1 MVDSKPWFALK
12 DIVKQ
17 YPGVLAV
24 NHVSLSLLPGE
35 VHGLIGGNGAGK
47 STLIKI
53 MAGVVRP
60 DQGQILMNGERLD
73 LHSGHDAYRYG
84 LSFIHQELNL
94 VPYLSGAE
102 NIFLGRPYPRTRF
115 GTVDWKALNR
125 RAEQI
130 MLELGMHVRVDVPV
144 SRLTRGEQAMISLGR
159 AFVGDAR
166 IIVMDEPTAS
176 LTDEEIRNLFRVI
189 RELKARQRTVLY
201 VSHRLDEIFEICDRV
216 TIMRDGGVVGA
227 YPIGALSQGEMIRL
241 MIGRSPGESIPPTQ
255 SQAGR
260 VFFRIEGLAGGLVQG
275 VHFDVREGEILGLAG
290 LVGAGR
296 SEVLHLIYGS
306 IRPQRGQMWLDDKP
320 FSPRSP
326 ADAIRAGMALVPE
339 ERHQQ
344 GLVLSRSVLQNITL
358 PALDRF
364 AWRSLFVNRAAEQ
377 SAGQKVAQQVHL
389 KATSLDQKVNQL
401 SGGNQQKVVFARWL
415 HTRLRML
422 LLDEPTRGVDVGAR
436 FEIYRIIRELAA
448 AGIGIV
454 LVSSDLQELLGL
466 ADRLIVLCKGRQLA
480 DLPAAGLSQEALL
493 HYCYGEVP
501 CE

>member
-1 MVDSKPWFALK
+1 MK

-24 NHVSLSLLPGE
+24 NRAGLSLLPGE
-35 VHGLIGGNGAGK
+35 VHGLVGGNGAGK

-60 DQGQILMNGERLD
+60 DHGQILLDGERLD
-73 LHSGHDAYRYG
+73 FHSGSDAYRYG

-94 VPYLSGAE
+94 VPYLNGAE

-115 GTVDWKALNR
+115 GTIDWKALKQ
-125 RAEQI
+125 RAERI
-130 MLELGMHVRVDVPV
+130 MLELGMRVRVDVPV
-144 SRLTRGEQAMISLGR
+144 RRLTRGEQAMISLGR
-159 AFVGDAR
+159 ALVGDAR

-176 LTDEEIRNLFRVI
+176 LTDEEIRGLFRVI
-189 RELKARQRTVLY
+189 RELKARRRTVLY

-216 TIMRDGGVVGA
+216 TIMRDGNVVGT
-227 YPIGALSQGEMIRL
+227 YPIGALSRSEMIRL
-241 MIGRSPGESIPPTQ
+241 MIGRDLGEGIPPPQ
-255 SQAGR
+255 NPLGR
-260 VFFRIEGLAGGLVQG
+260 AFFRVEGLAGGPVQG
-275 VHFDVREGEILGLAG
+275 VSFDLREGEILGLAG
-290 LVGAGR
+290 LIGAGR

-306 IRPQRGQMWLDDKP
+306 IRPNRGCMHLDDKP

-326 ADAIRAGMALVPE
+326 AEAIRAGVALVPE

-344 GLVLSRSVLQNITL
+344 GLVLSRSVLQNISL

-364 AWRSLFVNRAAEQ
+364 SWRSVFVNRTAERK
-377 SAGQKVAQQVHL
+377 AGQQVAQQVHL
-389 KATSLDQKVNQL
+389 KAASLDQKVNQL

-436 FEIYRIIRELAA
+436 FEIYRTIRELAA

-454 LVSSDLQELLGL
+454 LVSSDLSELLGL
-466 ADRLIVLCKGRQLA
+466 AHRVIVLREGRQLA
-480 DLPAAGLSQEALL
+480 ELPAAGLSQEALL

-501 CE
+501 RE

>member
-1 MVDSKPWFALK
+1 MADEKPLFVMK

-24 NHVSLSLLPGE
+24 NHANLSLRPGE
-35 VHGLIGGNGAGK
+35 VHGLVGENGAGK

-53 MAGVVRP
+53 MAGVVRA
-60 DQGQILMNGERLD
+60 DHGEIWLDGERLE
-73 LHSGHDAYRYG
+73 LHSGNDAYRYG

-102 NIFLGRPYPRTRF
+102 NIFLGRPYPVTRF
-115 GTVDWKALNR
+115 GTIDWKTLNR
-125 RAEQI
+125 HAEQI
-130 MLELGMHVRVDVPV
+130 MLDLGMHIRVDVPV
-144 SRLTRGEQAMISLGR
+144 SHLTRGEQAMISLGR
-159 AFVGDAR
+159 AFIGDAR

-216 TIMRDGGVVGA
+216 TIMRDGSVVGT
-227 YPIGALSQGEMIRL
+227 YPIGELNQSEMIRL
-241 MIGRSPGESIPPTQ
+241 MIGRSLSESIPPAQT
-255 SQAGR
+255 QAGR
-260 VFFRIEGLAGGLVQG
+260 VFFKVRDLAGGPVEG
-275 VHFDVREGEILGLAG
+275 VSFEVREGEILGLAG

-296 SEVLHLIYGS
+296 SEVLHLLYGS
-306 IRPQRGQMWLDDKP
+306 IRPKRGQMWLDDKP
-320 FSPRSP
+320 FSPRAP
-326 ADAIRAGMALVPE
+326 AEAIRAGVVLVPE

-344 GLVLSRSVLQNITL
+344 GLILSRSVLQNITL

-364 AWRSLFVNRAAEQ
+364 SWRSFFINRTAEQ
-377 SAGQKVAQQVHL
+377 AASQKVAGQVRL
-389 KATSLDQKVNQL
+389 KAASLHQNVNQL
-401 SGGNQQKVVFARWL
+401 SGGNQQKVVFGRWL
-415 HTRLRML
+415 HTNPRIL

-436 FEIYRIIRELAA
+436 FEIYRIIREMAA

-454 LVSSDLQELLGL
+454 LVSSDMPELLGL
-466 ADRLIVLCKGRQLA
+466 ADRLIVLREGRQLA
-480 DLPAAGLSQEALL
+480 ELPAAGMSQETLL

-501 CE
+501 HE

>member
-1 MVDSKPWFALK
+1 MVDETPLLLMQ

-24 NHVSLSLLPGE
+24 NHANLALWRGE
-35 VHGLIGGNGAGK
+35 VHGLVGGNGAGK

-60 DQGQILMNGERLD
+60 DQGQILLDGEQLD
-73 LHSGHDAYRYG
+73 LRSGNDAYRYG

-102 NIFLGRPYPRTRF
+102 NIFLGRSYPKTRF
-115 GTVDWKALNR
+115 GTIDWRALHR
-125 RAEQI
+125 RAEAI
-130 MLELGMHVRVDVPV
+130 MHDLGMHIRVDVPV
-144 SRLTRGEQAMISLGR
+144 GRLTRGEQAMISLGR

-189 RELKARQRTVLY
+189 RELKARGRTVLY
-201 VSHRLDEIFEICDRV
+201 VSHRLGEIFEICDRV
-216 TIMRDGGVVGA
+216 TVMRDGSVVGT
-227 YPIGALSQGEMIRL
+227 YPVGELSRSEMIRL
-241 MIGRSPGESIPPTQ
+241 MIGRSLSEHIPPAQGQ
-255 SQAGR
+255 SGR
-260 VFFRIEGLAGGLVQG
+260 AFFRVEGLAGGPVQG
-275 VHFDVREGEILGLAG
+275 VDFELREGEILGLAG

-296 SEVLHLIYGS
+296 SEVLHLLYGS
-306 IRPQRGQMWLDDKP
+306 LRAKGGRMWLDDRP
-320 FSPRSP
+320 FAPRSP
-326 ADAIRAGMALVPE
+326 AEAIRAGVALVPE

-364 AWRSLFVNRAAEQ
+364 ARRSLFVNRTAEQ
-377 SAGQKVAQQVHL
+377 AAGQTLARRMHL
-389 KATSLDQKVNQL
+389 KAVSLDQRVHQL

-415 HTRLRML
+415 HAPPRVL

-448 AGIGIV
+448 AGVGVV
-454 LVSSDLQELLGL
+454 LVSSDLEELLSL
-466 ADRLIVLCKGRQLA
+466 ADRLIVLREGRQLA
-480 DLPAAGLSQEALL
+480 ELPAAGLSQEALL

-501 CE
+501 RA